1 MTSNIDAS
9 LEETLSYIA
18 GQLKTLTSIASPTGY
33 TRAATDY
40 LMETLRDMGF
50 GPERSNKGN
59 VLVEL
64 GGEGE
69 PLVLASH
76 VDTLGAMVRSIKD
89 NGRLRPTTLGGHQW
103 STADGENCTVYTRD
117 GNVYTGVVLNTEPS
131 AHVADEPVKTI
142 EKNMEILLDENVD
155 SKDDVL
161 ELGIQTGDIIAMD
174 PRTTV
179 TESGYIKSRFLD
191 DKLSVGI
198 LQAFA
203 QYLKDE
209 NLTPKRRVYVH
220 VTVYEEVG
228 HGGSASVPDGV
239 TEAISVDMGCVGEG
253 VQCTERQV
261 SICAKDSG
269 GPYSYDV
276 VRKLI
281 AAAKREGADYAV
293 DVYPHYGSDV
303 EATLRAGYDIRHGLI
318 GAGVYASHGYER
330 SHRDGALNTLKVIEG
345 YLFE

>member
-1 MTSNIDAS
+1 MVRGGIVAVGLIRCERVTLVSKMDS
-9 LEETLSYIA
+9 TLSYITD
-18 GQLKTLTSIASPTGY
+18 QLKALTSIASPTGY

-191 DKLSVGI
+191 DKLSAAI
-198 LQAFA
+198 LLGLARAVAAGEVAPFA
-203 QYLKDE
+203 QGVAALY
-209 NLTPKRRVYVH
+209 RVR
-220 VTVYEEVG
+220 
-228 HGGSASVPDGV
+228 GGWP
-239 TEAISVDMGCVGEG
+239 
-253 VQCTERQV
+253 RW
-261 SICAKDSG
+261 
-269 GPYSYDV
+269 
-276 VRKLI
+276 R
-281 AAAKREGADYAV
+281 
-293 DVYPHYGSDV
+293 
-303 EATLRAGYDIRHGLI
+303 LRARPTRASESALTWVVWATIWAALSAWCRSAPRIR
-318 GAGVYASHGYER
+318 AAR
-330 SHRDGALNTLKVIEG
+330 TTTTW
-345 YLFE
+345 